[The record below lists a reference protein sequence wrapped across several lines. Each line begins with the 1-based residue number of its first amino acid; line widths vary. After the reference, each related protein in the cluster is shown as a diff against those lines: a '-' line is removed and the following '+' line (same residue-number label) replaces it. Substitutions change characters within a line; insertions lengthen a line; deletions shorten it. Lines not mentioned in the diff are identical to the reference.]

1 MKFSS
6 LTGRIAGESVDA
18 WEVHY
23 EALERRE
30 AGEDII
36 VLSVGQET
44 DEVTADVIVES
55 AVTSLRNGRHHYTQ
69 IQGTMEL
76 RKAIAR
82 RHGEITG
89 QAVGEHHCAVFSGA
103 QNALFAVAQCVL
115 EHGDEVILIEPY
127 YTTYPAT
134 FTASGAT
141 AVSVPARRENS
152 FALNPHDVIAAVTE
166 KTRAIVLNSP
176 NNPVGVA
183 CTLKQFEPLVEVCR
197 ARGIWLINDDVY
209 QELLLPKDRASP
221 ASLAGAG
228 PVCVTVSSLSKS
240 HRMTGWRLGWVV
252 APLALIEHLYN
263 LSLCMA
269 YGLPEFILD
278 AAVTAL
284 QSGTH
289 TVDQVRHNMDTR
301 RGILYRKLENIESL
315 SLYSAPGGMYV
326 ALDISRLP
334 VSSRQFARDMLD
346 RHNVSVLPCDG
357 FGATGKGLIRVSL
370 CVPDDQLA
378 MACER
383 IVAYVCGLVDRIP
396 SSSRSSRVWGSEC
409 IR

>member
-6 LTGRIAGESVDA
+6 LTMRVSGESVDA

-23 EALERRE
+23 EGLARSE

-44 DEVTADVIVES
+44 DEVTAEVIVES
-55 AVTSLRNGRHHYTQ
+55 AVTSLRSGRHHYTQ
-69 IQGTMEL
+69 IQGTPEL
-76 RKAIAR
+76 RRAIAR
-82 RHGEITG
+82 RHHELTG
-89 QAVGEHHCAVFSGA
+89 QMVDERNCAVFSGA

-115 EHGDEVILIEPY
+115 ESGDEVILIEPY

-141 AVSVPARRENS
+141 AVSVPTRRENN
-152 FALNPHDVIAAVTE
+152 FELNPGDVIAAITDR
-166 KTRAIVLNSP
+166 TRAIVLNSP
-176 NNPVGVA
+176 NNPIGIA
-183 CTLKQFEPLVEVCR
+183 YTLEQFKPLVEVCR
-197 ARGIWLINDDVY
+197 KQGIWLINDEVY

-221 ASLAGAG
+221 ASAAGAD

-240 HRMTGWRLGWVV
+240 HRMTGWRLGWTVGPV
-252 APLALIEHLYN
+252 ALIENLYN
-263 LSLCMA
+263 LSICMA

-284 QSGTH
+284 QSGSH
-289 TVDQVRHNMDTR
+289 TANQVRHNMDTR
-301 RGILYRKLENIESL
+301 RAILYRKLENVESL
-315 SLYSAPGGMYV
+315 SLYSAGGGMYV

-346 RHNVSVLPCDG
+346 RYNVAVLPCDG

-370 CVPDDQLA
+370 CVPDDRLTV
-378 MACER
+378 ACER
-383 IVAYVCGLVDRIP
+383 IVAYIHELA
-396 SSSRSSRVWGSEC
+396 GSK
-409 IR
+409 

>member
-6 LTGRIAGESVDA
+6 LTERISGESVEA

-23 EALERRE
+23 EGMARSE

-44 DEVTADVIVES
+44 DEVTEDVIVES
-55 AVTSLRNGRHHYTQ
+55 AVASLRSGRHHYTQ

-76 RKAIAR
+76 RRAIAK
-82 RHGEITG
+82 RHHELTG
-89 QAVGEHHCAVFSGA
+89 QAVDERNCAVFSGA

-115 EHGDEVILIEPY
+115 EYGDEVILIEPY

-141 AVSVPARRENS
+141 LMSVPVRREHN
-152 FALNPHDVIAAVTE
+152 FELNPDDVIAEVTD

-183 CTLKQFEPLVEVCR
+183 YTLEQFKPLVEVCR
-197 ARGIWLINDDVY
+197 ERGIWLITDEVY

-221 ASLAGAG
+221 ASAAGAD

-252 APLALIEHLYN
+252 GPVALIENLYN
-263 LSLCMA
+263 LSVCMA

-278 AAVTAL
+278 AAVTAFE
-284 QSGTH
+284 SGAH
-289 TVDQVRHNMDTR
+289 TADQVRNNMDTR
-301 RGILYRKLENIESL
+301 REILYRKLENVESL
-315 SLYSAPGGMYV
+315 SLYSASGGMYV
-326 ALDISRLP
+326 VLDISRLP

-346 RHNVSVLPCDG
+346 RHNVAVLPCDG

-370 CVPDDQLA
+370 CVPDDRLA
-378 MACER
+378 VACER
-383 IVAYVCGLVDRIP
+383 IIAYISGLT
-396 SSSRSSRVWGSEC
+396 G
-409 IR
+409 

>member
-6 LTGRIAGESVDA
+6 LTERISGESVDS

-23 EALERRE
+23 EGLARRE
-30 AGEDII
+30 AGEDVI

-55 AVTSLRNGRHHYTQ
+55 AVTSLRSGRHHYTQ
-69 IQGTMEL
+69 IQGTLEL
-76 RKAIAR
+76 RRAIAR
-82 RHGEITG
+82 RHNELTG
-89 QAVGEHHCAVFSGA
+89 QVVDERNCAVFSGA

-115 EHGDEVILIEPY
+115 EYGDEVILIEPY

-134 FTASGAT
+134 FTASGA
-141 AVSVPARRENS
+141 ASVSVPARKEHN
-152 FALNPHDVIAAVTE
+152 FELNPRDVIAAITE

-176 NNPVGVA
+176 NNPIGVTY
-183 CTLKQFEPLVEVCR
+183 TLEQFKPLVEVCR
-197 ARGIWLINDDVY
+197 EQGIWLITDEVY
-209 QELLLPKDRASP
+209 QELLLPEDRASP
-221 ASLAGAG
+221 ASVAGAD

-252 APLALIEHLYN
+252 APVTLMENLYN

-284 QSGTH
+284 ESGAH
-289 TVDQVRHNMDTR
+289 TADEVRHNMDTR
-301 RGILYRKLENIESL
+301 RRILYQKLENVESL
-315 SLYSAPGGMYV
+315 SLYSAAGGMYV

-346 RHNVSVLPCDG
+346 RHNISVLPCDG
-357 FGATGKGLIRVSL
+357 FGATGNGLIRVSL
-370 CVPDDQLA
+370 CVPEDRLA
-378 MACER
+378 IACER
-383 IVAYVCGLVDRIP
+383 IVAYISGLAGASHR
-396 SSSRSSRVWGSEC
+396 
-409 IR
+409 

>member
-1 MKFSS
+1 MNSFPAMKFSS
-6 LTGRIAGESVDA
+6 LTMRISGESVDA

-23 EALERRE
+23 EGMARSE

-55 AVTSLRNGRHHYTQ
+55 AVASLRSGRHHYTR

-76 RKAIAR
+76 RRAIAR
-82 RHGEITG
+82 RHQELTG
-89 QAVGEHHCAVFSGA
+89 QAVDAYHCAVFSGA

-141 AVSVPARRENS
+141 LVSVPVKRENN
-152 FALNPHDVIAAVTE
+152 FELNPGDVIAAITD

-183 CTLKQFEPLVEVCR
+183 YSMEQFTPLVEICR
-197 ARGIWLINDDVY
+197 ERGIWLINDEVY

-221 ASLAGAG
+221 ASVVGAH

-252 APLALIEHLYN
+252 APAALIENLYN
-263 LSLCMA
+263 LSICMA
-269 YGLPEFILD
+269 YGLPEFIMD
-278 AAVTAL
+278 AALTAF
-284 QSGTH
+284 QSGSH
-289 TVDQVRHNMDTR
+289 TADQVRHNMDTR
-301 RGILYRKLENIESL
+301 RRILYRKLEKVYPL
-315 SLYSAPGGMYV
+315 SLYSAAGGMYV
-326 ALDISRLP
+326 VLDISRLP

-346 RHNVSVLPCDG
+346 RHNVAVLPCDG
-357 FGATGKGLIRVSL
+357 FGTTGKGLIRVSL
-370 CVPDDQLA
+370 CVPDDRLA
-378 MACER
+378 VAC
-383 IVAYVCGLVDRIP
+383 DRIAAYIH
-396 SSSRSSRVWGSEC
+396 ELK
-409 IR
+409 